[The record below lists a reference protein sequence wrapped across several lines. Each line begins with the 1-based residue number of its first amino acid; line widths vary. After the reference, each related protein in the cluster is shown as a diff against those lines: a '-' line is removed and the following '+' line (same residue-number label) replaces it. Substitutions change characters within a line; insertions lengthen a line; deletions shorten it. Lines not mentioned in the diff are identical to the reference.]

1 MRTGA
6 QQLYLVSEILF
17 GLSGAGIGITVFLGI
32 RFRIWRQIRTDRE
45 ESQVIGR
52 VYPKKRKGW
61 NLFAKMERRDNEKAE
76 ECSPCGMGEE
86 ITADLVSGREEE
98 KETEALGAG
107 RGNGKVLAGLR
118 SDKECENETAA
129 LGADTWRENET
140 MALELCIADGRQ
152 VKEDET

>member
-1 MRTGA
+1 VRTGA

-61 NLFAKMERRDNEKAE
+61 NLFAKMKHRDNEEAE
-76 ECSPCGMGEE
+76 ECSPCGKGEE
-86 ITADLVSGREEE
+86 ITEDLASDREGE

-107 RGNGKVLAGLR
+107 RGNAKGMAGLR